1 MWHRRAKGVVRAPLH
16 AAREE
21 AFSSQAVIMLILLQN
36 FPFCIMSVNITRI
49 VIQALREERLSR

>member
-1 MWHRRAKGVVRAPLH
+1 MVSSRAVVTL
-16 AAREE
+16 
-21 AFSSQAVIMLILLQN
+21 VLLQN